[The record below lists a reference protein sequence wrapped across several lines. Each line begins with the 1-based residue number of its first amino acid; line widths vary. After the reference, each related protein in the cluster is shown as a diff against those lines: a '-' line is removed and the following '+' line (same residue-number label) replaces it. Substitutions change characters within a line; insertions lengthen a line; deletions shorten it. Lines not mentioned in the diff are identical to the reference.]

1 MFRFIRAIEFR
12 TGCSNLNLVDMI
24 MYLKVVAVRKVS
36 ALFVCLFF
44 ISFSNPT
51 IQKGSCKK
59 KKKNLKQ
66 LASVTVEISS
76 SHKQDF
82 LFSHFSDLY
91 VHTLLFW
98 FMAKYSSDE
107 CSF

>member
-1 MFRFIRAIEFR
+1 
-12 TGCSNLNLVDMI
+12 

-59 KKKNLKQ
+59 KKKKKKPKTASFSYCGNKQ
-66 LASVTVEISS
+66 FTQAR
-76 SHKQDF
+76 F
-82 LFSHFSDLY
+82 LVFTFFRFIRMYFAFLVY
-91 VHTLLFW
+91 GKIFL
-98 FMAKYSSDE
+98 
-107 CSF
+107 